1 MIRELFKKFFF
12 KKNTENN
19 NLKQSIETVLDNDLK
34 GTEGISKHER
44 LMLLNILKIDGIR
57 SSDIMIP
64 RADIGAVEL
73 DDSFE
78 KVLEVFIKEAH
89 SRVPIYEKNLDNII
103 GMIHIKDLVNYQNQK
118 KTETNFLQNLKREIL
133 EIPPSMPVLDL
144 LLKMQLTR
152 LHMGI
157 VIDEYGCTD
166 GLVTIE
172 DVIEEITGEIED
184 EHDEKNLPML
194 IKSSLNTFEASARIE
209 IDELQKVTNVEFL
222 NSYDND
228 DVDTLGGL
236 IFSITGRV
244 PQRGEIIKHTSGTTF
259 EIKDADPMKI
269 KSVKV
274 TTPKRKSS
282 LFLLHSRQLGT

>member
-1 MIRELFKKFFF
+1 MIRKLFEKFFL

-19 NLKQSIETVLDNDLK
+19 NLKQSIETVLDSDLK
-34 GTEGISKHER
+34 DTEGISKHER

-73 DDSFE
+73 NDSFE

-244 PQRGEIIKHTSGTTF
+244 PQRGEIIKHSSGTTF

-274 TTPKRKSS
+274 TTPKK
-282 LFLLHSRQLGT
+282 

>member
-1 MIRELFKKFFF
+1 MIRKLFEKFFL

-73 DDSFE
+73 NDSFE

-118 KTETNFLQNLKREIL
+118 KSETNFLQNLKREIL

-244 PQRGEIIKHTSGTTF
+244 PQRGEIIKHSSCTTF

-274 TTPKRKSS
+274 TTPKK
-282 LFLLHSRQLGT
+282 

>member
-73 DDSFE
+73 NDSFE

-194 IKSSLNTFEASARIE
+194 IKSSVNTFEASARIE

-244 PQRGEIIKHTSGTTF
+244 PQRGEIIKHSSGTTF

-274 TTPKRKSS
+274 TTPKK
-282 LFLLHSRQLGT
+282 

>member
-1 MIRELFKKFFF
+1 MIRKLFENFFL

-73 DDSFE
+73 NDSFE

-244 PQRGEIIKHTSGTTF
+244 PQRGEIIRHTSGTTF

-274 TTPKRKSS
+274 TTPKK
-282 LFLLHSRQLGT
+282 

>member
-1 MIRELFKKFFF
+1 MIRELFKKLFF
-12 KKNTENN
+12 KQNTENN

-57 SSDIMIP
+57 SADIMIP

-73 DDSFE
+73 NDSFE

-103 GMIHIKDLVNYQNQK
+103 GMIHIKDLVNYQNQN

-244 PQRGEIIKHTSGTTF
+244 PQRGEIIKHSSGTTF

-274 TTPKRKSS
+274 TTPKK
-282 LFLLHSRQLGT
+282 

>member
-1 MIRELFKKFFF
+1 MIRKLFEKFFL

-19 NLKQSIETVLDNDLK
+19 NLKQSIETVLDSDLK
-34 GTEGISKHER
+34 DTEGISKHER

-73 DDSFE
+73 NDSFE

-209 IDELQKVTNVEFL
+209 IDELQKVTNVELL

-244 PQRGEIIKHTSGTTF
+244 PQRGEIIKHNSGTTF

-274 TTPKRKSS
+274 TTPKK
-282 LFLLHSRQLGT
+282 

>member
-73 DDSFE
+73 NDSFE

-118 KTETNFLQNLKREIL
+118 KSETNFLQNLKREIL

-274 TTPKRKSS
+274 TTPKK
-282 LFLLHSRQLGT
+282 

>member
-1 MIRELFKKFFF
+1 MIRKLFKKFFF

-19 NLKQSIETVLDNDLK
+19 NLKQSIETVLDSDLK

-73 DDSFE
+73 NDSFE

-228 DVDTLGGL
+228 DVDTLGRL

-274 TTPKRKSS
+274 TTPKK
-282 LFLLHSRQLGT
+282 

>member
-1 MIRELFKKFFF
+1 MIRKLFKKFFS
-12 KKNTENN
+12 KKNTGNN

-73 DDSFE
+73 NDSFE

-118 KTETNFLQNLKREIL
+118 KMETNFLQDLKREIL

-236 IFSITGRV
+236 IFSLTGRV

-274 TTPKRKSS
+274 TTPKK
-282 LFLLHSRQLGT
+282 

>member
-1 MIRELFKKFFF
+1 MIRKLFKKFFI

-73 DDSFE
+73 NDSFE

-118 KTETNFLQNLKREIL
+118 KTETNFLQDLKREIL

-194 IKSSLNTFEASARIE
+194 IKSSVNTFEASARIE

-244 PQRGEIIKHTSGTTF
+244 PQRGEIIKHSSGTTF

-274 TTPKRKSS
+274 TTPKK
-282 LFLLHSRQLGT
+282 

>member
-1 MIRELFKKFFF
+1 MIRKLFEKFFL

-19 NLKQSIETVLDNDLK
+19 NLKQSIETVLDSDLK
-34 GTEGISKHER
+34 DTEGISKHER

-73 DDSFE
+73 NDSFE

-118 KTETNFLQNLKREIL
+118 KTDTNFLQNLKREIL

-194 IKSSLNTFEASARIE
+194 IKSSVNTFEASARIE

-244 PQRGEIIKHTSGTTF
+244 PQRGEIIKHSSGTTF

-274 TTPKRKSS
+274 TTPKK
-282 LFLLHSRQLGT
+282 

>member
-1 MIRELFKKFFF
+1 MIRKLFENFFL

-73 DDSFE
+73 NDSFE

-118 KTETNFLQNLKREIL
+118 KTETNFLHNLKREIL

-274 TTPKRKSS
+274 TTPKK
-282 LFLLHSRQLGT
+282 

>member
-73 DDSFE
+73 NDSFE

-89 SRVPIYEKNLDNII
+89 SRVPVYEKNLDNII
-103 GMIHIKDLVNYQNQK
+103 GMVHIKDLVNYQNQK
-118 KTETNFLQNLKREIL
+118 KIEAGFLTNLKREIL

-144 LLKMQLTR
+144 LLKMQITR

-166 GLVTIE
+166 GLITIE

-194 IKSSLNTFEASARIE
+194 IKSSVNTFEASARVE
-209 IDELQKVTNVEFL
+209 VEELQKVTNINFL
-222 NSYDND
+222 NDEDNE

-236 IFSITGRV
+236 IFSIAGRV
-244 PQRGEIIKHTSGTTF
+244 PQRGEIIKHFSGTTF

-269 KSVKV
+269 KSVKIL
-274 TTPKRKSS
+274 TPKK
-282 LFLLHSRQLGT
+282 

>member
-1 MIRELFKKFFF
+1 MIRKLFEKFFL

-19 NLKQSIETVLDNDLK
+19 NLKQSIETVLDSDLK
-34 GTEGISKHER
+34 DTEGISKHER

-73 DDSFE
+73 NDSFE

-194 IKSSLNTFEASARIE
+194 IKSSVNTFEASARIE

-274 TTPKRKSS
+274 TTPKK
-282 LFLLHSRQLGT
+282 

>member
-1 MIRELFKKFFF
+1 MIIDFIKNKLFQKKPSDSS
-12 KKNTENN
+12 
-19 NLKQSIETVLDNDLK
+19 LKQSIETVLDKDLK
-34 GTEGISKHER
+34 DTDVISKHER
-44 LMLLNILKIDGIR
+44 LMLLNILKIDGIK

-64 RADIGAVEL
+64 RADIGAVEIN
-73 DDSFE
+73 DSFE
-78 KVLEVFIKEAH
+78 KVLGVFIKEAH
-89 SRVPIYEKNLDNII
+89 SRVPVYENNLDNIN
-103 GMIHIKDLVNYQNQK
+103 GMIHIKDLVKFQN
-118 KTETNFLQNLKREIL
+118 EGNVNTNFLNNIKRDIL
-133 EIPPSMPVLDL
+133 EIPPTMPVLDL

-166 GLVTIE
+166 GLITIE

-194 IKSSLNTFEASARIE
+194 IKTSTNTFEASARVE
-209 IDELQKVTNVEFL
+209 ISELQKITNVQFL
-222 NSYDND
+222 KDKSND
-228 DVDTLGGL
+228 DIDTLGGL

-244 PQRGEIIKHTSGTTF
+244 PQRGEIIKHETGTTF

-274 TTPKRKSS
+274 TTQKM
-282 LFLLHSRQLGT
+282 

>member
-1 MIRELFKKFFF
+1 MIRKLFKKFFF

-73 DDSFE
+73 NDSFE
-78 KVLEVFIKEAH
+78 KVLGVFIKEAH

-274 TTPKRKSS
+274 TTPKK
-282 LFLLHSRQLGT
+282 

>member
-1 MIRELFKKFFF
+1 MIRKLFKKFFF
-12 KKNTENN
+12 KKNDKNN

-73 DDSFE
+73 NDSFE

-274 TTPKRKSS
+274 TTPKK
-282 LFLLHSRQLGT
+282 

>member
-1 MIRELFKKFFF
+1 MIKKLFKKFFF

-73 DDSFE
+73 NDSFE

-222 NSYDND
+222 NSYDNED
-228 DVDTLGGL
+228 IDTLGGL
-236 IFSITGRV
+236 IFSIIGRV

-274 TTPKRKSS
+274 TTPKK
-282 LFLLHSRQLGT
+282 

>member
-1 MIRELFKKFFF
+1 MIKKFLN
-12 KKNTENN
+12 KNVFSRKPSNN
-19 NLKQSIETVLDNDLK
+19 SLKESIETVLDSNLK
-34 GTEGISKHER
+34 DTEGISKHER

-64 RADIGAVEL
+64 RADIGAVEIN
-73 DDSFE
+73 DSFE
-78 KVLEVFIKEAH
+78 KVLAVFVREAH
-89 SRVPIYEKNLDNII
+89 SRVPIYEKNLDNIV
-103 GMIHIKDLVNYQNQK
+103 GMVHIKDLVNYQHK
-118 KTETNFLQNLKREIL
+118 KQLEVKFLHNLKREIL

-144 LLKMQLTR
+144 LLKMQMTR

-194 IKSSLNTFEASARIE
+194 IKTSANTFEASARVE
-209 IDELQKVTNVEFL
+209 IDELQKVTNVKFL
-222 NSYDND
+222 DINENEDI
-228 DVDTLGGL
+228 DTLGGL
-236 IFSITGRV
+236 IFSIAGRV
-244 PQRGEIIKHTSGTTF
+244 PQRGEIIKHSSGITF

-274 TTPKRKSS
+274 STNKK
-282 LFLLHSRQLGT
+282 

>member
-19 NLKQSIETVLDNDLK
+19 NLKQSIETVLDSDLK

-73 DDSFE
+73 NDSFE

-244 PQRGEIIKHTSGTTF
+244 PQRGEIIKHSSGTTF

-274 TTPKRKSS
+274 TTPKK
-282 LFLLHSRQLGT
+282 

>member
-73 DDSFE
+73 NDSFE

-236 IFSITGRV
+236 IFSLTGRV

-274 TTPKRKSS
+274 TTPKK
-282 LFLLHSRQLGT
+282 

>member
-1 MIRELFKKFFF
+1 MIRKLFEKFFL

-19 NLKQSIETVLDNDLK
+19 NLKQSIETVLDSDLK
-34 GTEGISKHER
+34 DTEGISKHER
-44 LMLLNILKIDGIR
+44 LMLLNILKIDDIR

-73 DDSFE
+73 NDSFE

-118 KTETNFLQNLKREIL
+118 RTETNFLQNLKREIL

-244 PQRGEIIKHTSGTTF
+244 PQRGEIIKHSSGTTF

-274 TTPKRKSS
+274 TTPKK
-282 LFLLHSRQLGT
+282 

>member
-1 MIRELFKKFFF
+1 MIRKLFENFFL

-19 NLKQSIETVLDNDLK
+19 NLKQSIETVLDSDLK
-34 GTEGISKHER
+34 DTEGISKHER

-73 DDSFE
+73 NDSFE

-222 NSYDND
+222 SSYDND

-244 PQRGEIIKHTSGTTF
+244 PQRGEIIKHSSGTTF

-274 TTPKRKSS
+274 TTPKK
-282 LFLLHSRQLGT
+282 

>member
-1 MIRELFKKFFF
+1 MIRKLFKKFYF
-12 KKNTENN
+12 KKNTENS

-73 DDSFE
+73 NDSFE

-103 GMIHIKDLVNYQNQK
+103 GMIHIKDLVNFQNQK

-269 KSVKV
+269 KFVKV
-274 TTPKRKSS
+274 TTPKK
-282 LFLLHSRQLGT
+282 

>member
-1 MIRELFKKFFF
+1 MIRKLFKKFFF

-73 DDSFE
+73 NDSFE

-152 LHMGI
+152 LDMGI

-244 PQRGEIIKHTSGTTF
+244 PQRGEIIKHSSGTTF

-274 TTPKRKSS
+274 TTPKK
-282 LFLLHSRQLGT
+282 

>member
-1 MIRELFKKFFF
+1 MINKIFNKNIFRKKSS
-12 KKNTENN
+12 NN
-19 NLKQSIETVLDNDLK
+19 SLKQSIETVLDSDLK
-34 GTEGISKHER
+34 DAEGISKHER
-44 LMLLNILKIDGIR
+44 LMLLNILKINDIR

-64 RADIGAVEL
+64 RADIGAVEV

-89 SRVPIYEKNLDNII
+89 SRVPVYEKNLDNII
-103 GMIHIKDLVNYQNQK
+103 GMVHIKDLVNFQNQK
-118 KTETNFLQNLKREIL
+118 RSETNFLRDLKRDIL

-144 LLKMQLTR
+144 LLKMQMTR

-166 GLVTIE
+166 GLITIE

-194 IKSSLNTFEASARIE
+194 IKSSANTYEASARVS
-209 IDELQKVTNVEFL
+209 IDELQNVTNIEFIVS
-222 NSYDND
+222 NENEDI
-228 DVDTLGGL
+228 DTLGGL
-236 IFSITGRV
+236 IFSIAGRV
-244 PQRGEIIKHTSGTTF
+244 PQRGEIIEHDSGTTF
-259 EIKDADPMKI
+259 EIRDADPMKI

-274 TTPKRKSS
+274 STPKK
-282 LFLLHSRQLGT
+282 

>member
-1 MIRELFKKFFF
+1 MIRKLFKNFFF
-12 KKNTENN
+12 KKNTGNN
-19 NLKQSIETVLDNDLK
+19 NLKQSIETVLDSDLK
-34 GTEGISKHER
+34 DTEGISKHER

-73 DDSFE
+73 NDSFE

-244 PQRGEIIKHTSGTTF
+244 PQRGEIIKHSSGTTF

-274 TTPKRKSS
+274 TTPKK
-282 LFLLHSRQLGT
+282 